1 MNLFPNI
8 KYKQIIS
15 HQTDTFS
22 FLLHIFLTNL
32 IHSHTTLS
40 LHTGDDNGQMS
51 YEDFDVVLLEVFPEL
66 NLSKSD
72 LTNLQQHYDKN
83 LDQLID
89 VNEFRTALMQKVV
102 PTTTTVTIEDPE
114 TGKPKDIEIDT
125 AAIKDVSKSTA
136 EKVREQR
143 AGYEQMSLITGTLE
157 IKMKRGDISHDTSGM
172 MDSKMDP
179 YVRLR
184 YDHEK
189 SWKSTKYA
197 HNQHKFPVWTTK
209 ENNFFELIFDKTKNM
224 TLKKPILQ
232 IECWDD
238 KTGFDSEIG
247 QGTFDLTRL
256 LSGGIGSEIWRE
268 YKIEI
273 LHKGRTAGDIYVD
286 MRYVTTDSKLELNA
300 KKGEAKVQLIKDMKE
315 AGIDENEADA
325 IEHLVASEM
334 KNGKNVEGNAE
345 EVLIPPGMI
354 GIMIKSGS
362 DMYRPSML
370 DTPDPYVCIVPSWLP
385 KQQSHRTSTKNDGGK
400 NVTWNKK
407 DAPFGHFRIEET
419 MVPIMNV
426 NDKDKKYT
434 VRIEVVDDNIMS
446 DTLMGT
452 GKLEHLK
459 NWGFL
464 FLESFLFCCSV
475 LSITSFLFLFFNL
488 ILTTLI
494 FFHPIFFPFSIAVVD
509 LKPWIEKVSTAL
521 VLARQIAVKK
531 GEDPSDVKIIS
542 EALEDVKIPLVRE
555 NGKSAGELL
564 IGIKFSHTPGAS
576 SADLKD
582 GAFTNEASTGSV
594 DQEKT
599 IGTLSVTVMEAMNL
613 KDSDWFG
620 GESDPFVQ
628 LWLEPRASKESKQS
642 YALESGET
650 RIKNG
655 AGRRAR
661 FDETFQMPVFRVAT
675 NSTSPGSPESPS
687 RNAKGRERLANRRLR
702 LTVKDKDP
710 RFLGL
715 GSEFVLKTFSKIERI
730 LNIVLLVLIVVN
742 YRSNSFF
749 YSVHFFLFL
758 IVSSF

>member
-1 MNLFPNI
+1 LIYNSSIHYLNLFPNI

-370 DTPDPYVCIVPSWLP
+370 DTPDPYVCIIPSWLP

-459 NWGFL
+459 NWGFCFWVLLILL
-464 FLESFLFCCSV
+464 FLCCQLLLF
-475 LSITSFLFLFFNL
+475 
-488 ILTTLI
+488 I
-494 FFHPIFFPFSIAVVD
+494 FIF
-509 LKPWIEKVSTAL
+509 
-521 VLARQIAVKK
+521 QI
-531 GEDPSDVKIIS
+531 
-542 EALEDVKIPLVRE
+542 
-555 NGKSAGELL
+555 
-564 IGIKFSHTPGAS
+564 
-576 SADLKD
+576 
-582 GAFTNEASTGSV
+582 
-594 DQEKT
+594 
-599 IGTLSVTVMEAMNL
+599 
-613 KDSDWFG
+613 
-620 GESDPFVQ
+620 
-628 LWLEPRASKESKQS
+628 
-642 YALESGET
+642 
-650 RIKNG
+650 
-655 AGRRAR
+655 
-661 FDETFQMPVFRVAT
+661 
-675 NSTSPGSPESPS
+675 
-687 RNAKGRERLANRRLR
+687 
-702 LTVKDKDP
+702 
-710 RFLGL
+710 
-715 GSEFVLKTFSKIERI
+715 
-730 LNIVLLVLIVVN
+730 
-742 YRSNSFF
+742 
-749 YSVHFFLFL
+749 
-758 IVSSF
+758 